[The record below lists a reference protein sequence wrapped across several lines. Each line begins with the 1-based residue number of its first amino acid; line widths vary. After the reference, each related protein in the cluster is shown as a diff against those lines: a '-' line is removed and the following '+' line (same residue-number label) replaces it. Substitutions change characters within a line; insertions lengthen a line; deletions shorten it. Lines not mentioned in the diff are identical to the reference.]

1 MAEETAGTKDSETQ
15 EASPPVESKQDE
27 AGSDVSAEVKTG
39 VTSIIEIAKKVIL
52 DPVGFFKEMPKTG
65 GLADPLVFVAAVGV
79 VSGGLT
85 VILALFKLGTL
96 AWIIL
101 MPIAAVIGSFIG
113 GAIMFVIWKL
123 MGSEQ
128 DFEAAY
134 RCTAYSFAIHPI
146 VVVLGLIPYV
156 GMSIGLLW
164 GLYLVVVV
172 SVEVHSIKAKTAWI
186 VFGILTAISII
197 TNNRA
202 ERFRRK
208 IEDRLPNFTTNT
220 GSSSEDMTPEEA
232 GRAVGEFFRG
242 MQEAAEKKESE

>member
-1 MAEETAGTKDSETQ
+1 MAEETAAPKDSETQ
-15 EASPPVESKQDE
+15 EASPPVESEQGESQANVNAASKP
-27 AGSDVSAEVKTG
+27 GVS
-39 VTSIIEIAKKVIL
+39 SIIETAKKVIL

-65 GLADPLVFVAAVGV
+65 GLADPLVFVAALAL
-79 VSGGLT
+79 VSGVLT
-85 VILALFKLGTL
+85 VILSLFKFSSF
-96 AWIIL
+96 AAIIL
-101 MPIAAVIGSFIG
+101 FPIGAVIGSFIA

-123 MGSEQ
+123 MGSER

-146 VVVLGLIPYV
+146 VVVLGLIPYI
-156 GMSIGLLW
+156 GTTIGLLW
-164 GLYLVVVV
+164 GLYLVVVA
-172 SVEVHSIKAKTAWI
+172 SVEVHSIRAKTAWI

-197 TNNRA
+197 SNIRA

-208 IEDRLPNFTTNT
+208 IEDSLPSFTMNT

-242 MQEAAEKKESE
+242 IQEAAEEKESE